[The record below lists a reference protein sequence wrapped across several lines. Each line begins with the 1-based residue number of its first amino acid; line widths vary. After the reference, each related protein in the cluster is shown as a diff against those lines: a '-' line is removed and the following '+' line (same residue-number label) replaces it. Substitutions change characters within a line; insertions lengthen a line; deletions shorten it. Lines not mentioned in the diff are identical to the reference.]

1 VAAYQ
6 YAWRGAFTNDEL
18 NVLHAAAFD
27 YPVEDVD
34 WLGQVQRHSLGWV
47 TARNGSE
54 LIGFVNVPWD
64 GGMHAFILDTIV
76 SARTRRQ
83 GVGAQLVQ
91 IAAQQAGA
99 AGCCHLH
106 VERVEAQAAPPP
118 EPHRG
123 GFKGPSQGPFYG
135 VEELRPFYLGR
146 CGFRPTAAGTL
157 PLPAGDDPTP

>member
-47 TARNGSE
+47 TARDGSA

-64 GGMHAFILDTIV
+64 GGIHAFILDTIV

-106 VERVEAQAAPPP
+106 VD
-118 EPHRG
+118 
-123 GFKGPSQGPFYG
+123 F